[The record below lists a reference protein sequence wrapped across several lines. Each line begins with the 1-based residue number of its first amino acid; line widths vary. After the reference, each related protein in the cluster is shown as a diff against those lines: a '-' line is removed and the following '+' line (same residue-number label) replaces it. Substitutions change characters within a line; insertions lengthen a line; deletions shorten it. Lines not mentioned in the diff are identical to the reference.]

1 MRRDE
6 LEHIIRAAG
15 AIINDKH
22 LIIVGSQSILGQ
34 YPVGLPSV
42 VTHSIEA
49 DILPMGGSIERKGD
63 VIEGALGDG
72 SPFWE
77 TFGIWAHGVEEDTL
91 TLPQG
96 WRDRLIPICNDNT
109 LGITGY
115 CLEVHDLLVSKYVAG
130 REKDLRYCFA
140 VAKAGLVNK
149 ESLLQRLHETD
160 CGLEIHKRVEANV
173 ERDFSKDGRRQTAV
187 L

>member
-15 AIINDKH
+15 AIIGDRH

-34 YPVGLPSV
+34 YPANLPSS
-42 VTHSIEA
+42 VTYSVEA
-49 DILPMGGSIERKGD
+49 AILPIGDSVERKGD
-63 VIEGALGDG
+63 VIEGALGEG

-96 WRDRLIPICNDNT
+96 WRERLIAICNENT

-115 CLEVHDLLVSKYVAG
+115 CLEVHDLLISKYVAG
-130 REKDLRYCFA
+130 REKDLKYCSA
-140 VAKAGLVNK
+140 VVRAGLVEK
-149 ESLLQRLHETD
+149 EVLQERLHNTD
-160 CGLEIHKRVEANV
+160 CGLKTRKRVEAMIKK
-173 ERDFSKDGRRQTAV
+173 DFSII
-187 L
+187 